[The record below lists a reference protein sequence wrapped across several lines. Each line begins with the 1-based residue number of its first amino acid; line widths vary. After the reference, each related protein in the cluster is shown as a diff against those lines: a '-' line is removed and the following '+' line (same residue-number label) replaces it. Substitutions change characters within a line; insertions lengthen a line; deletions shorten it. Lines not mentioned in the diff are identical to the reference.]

1 MNGSLLHIKRT
12 PGTDF
17 WNEKVANDE
26 CSLVDSP
33 GSLSLGEFGELGDLD
48 GGEAEE
54 FAAHS
59 RTWRLVVID
68 SAHAFP
74 HPLHEGDRI
83 GKVGSPA
90 IPKSS
95 DRRPCVPNRSPSER
109 PAPSPAWCA

>member
-48 GGEAEE
+48 GAEHRVSSGGAPQE
-54 FAAHS
+54 TQMLCIPAGL
-59 RTWRLVVID
+59 WMY
-68 SAHAFP
+68 SATT
-74 HPLHEGDRI
+74 
-83 GKVGSPA
+83 
-90 IPKSS
+90 
-95 DRRPCVPNRSPSER
+95 ER
-109 PAPSPAWCA
+109 VREIEL